1 MRCVRHPADRTR
13 SEHGGGGLAPAAA
26 GRRRTEEERFM
37 VHEVDHP
44 TRTRALP
51 EVGPEQESPGLSTR
65 HLSFVAGG
73 YEVEVRVR
81 TDEFRRSASIAGI
94 VRDEGGRT
102 IPPSRL
108 QVWLASPGSELTS
121 VPLSRR
127 GLFSVR
133 QVAGGRQVLEV
144 VVDCE
149 ECHRLCF
156 FL

>member
-1 MRCVRHPADRTR
+1 
-13 SEHGGGGLAPAAA
+13 
-26 GRRRTEEERFM
+26 M
-37 VHEVDHP
+37 VHEVDLA
-44 TRTRALP
+44 RQARALP
-51 EVGPEQESPGLSTR
+51 EVNPDQESPGLSTR
-65 HLSFVAGG
+65 HLSFDAGR

-81 TDEFRRSASIAGI
+81 TDELRRSASIAGV

-102 IPPSRL
+102 ITPSRL

-121 VPLSRR
+121 VSLSRR
-127 GLFSVR
+127 GLFSAR

-144 VVDCE
+144 VVDSE